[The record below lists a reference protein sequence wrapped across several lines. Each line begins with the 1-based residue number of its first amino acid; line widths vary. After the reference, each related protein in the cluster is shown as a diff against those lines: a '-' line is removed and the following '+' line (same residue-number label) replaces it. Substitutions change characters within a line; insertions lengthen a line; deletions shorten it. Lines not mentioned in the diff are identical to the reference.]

1 MALAGGGV
9 ALVGEGV
16 ALVGEGVAPA
26 GEGVARLKCIPYV
39 ISVIPLSR
47 IGPAAFGRR
56 HETKSISPTCICWAW
71 LATHNQLN
79 VPTAKPLAHGRGTS
93 HHLGITA
100 LYEGLS

>member
-1 MALAGGGV
+1 MALAGERV
-9 ALVGEGV
+9 AVVGEGV
-16 ALVGEGVAPA
+16 ALA
-26 GEGVARLKCIPYV
+26 GEGVARLKYTPYV

-47 IGPAAFGRR
+47 VGPTAFGRR
-56 HETKSISPTCICWAW
+56 HETKSISPICWAW

-93 HHLGITA
+93 HQLGITA